1 MPAETSSEQIMS
13 LAVLMCRICVRQSE
27 SLREQFPALLSQH
40 ICLALGITIVRHM
53 YASKKA
59 NSNAYS
65 LVPSNITTLTCQAIY
80 ALESAGNHNGSNES
94 HMTSHTLLILSCNL
108 KINIII
114 YRTRRNVARSQG
126 IMGFSLLLLHIKTGS
141 DLCVIFVLG

>member
-1 MPAETSSEQIMS
+1 MS

-27 SLREQFPALLSQH
+27 ALREQFPALLSQH
-40 ICLALGITIVRHM
+40 IYSSRSWDHNCTSHVRHM

-65 LVPSNITTLTCQAIY
+65 FVPSNITTLTCQAIY

-114 YRTRRNVARSQG
+114 YRTRGNVARSQG